1 MLKSYVPSKVQ
12 EEFKMNEIAKAT
24 NTMEETIAAVDFLG
38 EIRVIVKDL
47 EQLDAYNAALD
58 YVSKTEG
65 AMKWLYSVKK
75 NNGDHIVVTKKFE
88 FNASDML
95 GDCISRRVEALEKVA
110 YNINL
115 GDVLNELESVAWCCR
130 LD

>member
-12 EEFKMNEIAKAT
+12 EELKMNEIAKVT
-24 NTMEETIAAVDFLG
+24 NTMEETTATVDFLT
-38 EIRVIVKDL
+38 EIRSITKDM

-65 AMKWLYSVKK
+65 AMRWLYSVKR
-75 NNGDHIVVTKKFE
+75 NSDHIVVTRKFE

-95 GDCISRRVEALEKVA
+95 GDCVSKRVKALEKVA
-110 YNINL
+110 FDVNL

>member
-1 MLKSYVPSKVQ
+1 MFQEDSQ
-12 EEFKMNEIAKAT
+12 EEFKMAKNAIAKVETTTAAT
-24 NTMEETIAAVDFLG
+24 TSVDFLA
-38 EIRVIVKDL
+38 EIRAIVKDL

-65 AMKWLYSVKK
+65 AMRWLYSVKR
-75 NNGDHIVVTKKFE
+75 NSDHIVVTRKFE

-95 GDCISRRVEALEKVA
+95 GDCVSKRVKALEKVA
-110 YNINL
+110 YDVNL
-115 GDVLNELESVAWCCR
+115 ADVLNELEALAWCCR

>member
-1 MLKSYVPSKVQ
+1 
-12 EEFKMNEIAKAT
+12 MNEISAIKT
-24 NTMEETIAAVDFLG
+24 TTEETTMTTATDFLT
-38 EIRVIVKDL
+38 EIRTVVKDMPQL
-47 EQLDAYNAALD
+47 EAYNATLD

-75 NNGDHIVVTKKFE
+75 NSDHIVVTKRFE

-95 GDCISRRVEALEKVA
+95 GDCIDRRAEALKKVA
-110 YNINL
+110 FDVNL
-115 GDVLNELESVAWCCR
+115 ADVLNELEALAWCCR

>member
-12 EEFKMNEIAKAT
+12 EEFKMNEIAKVT
-24 NTMEETIAAVDFLG
+24 NTMEETTATVDFLG

-65 AMKWLYSVKK
+65 AMRWLYSVKR
-75 NNGDHIVVTKKFE
+75 NSDHIVVTRKFE

-95 GDCISRRVEALEKVA
+95 GDCVSKRVKALEKVA
-110 YNINL
+110 YDINL
-115 GDVLNELESVAWCCR
+115 GDVLNELEALAWCCR

>member
-12 EEFKMNEIAKAT
+12 EEFKMNEIAKVT
-24 NTMEETIAAVDFLG
+24 NTMEETTATVDFLT
-38 EIRVIVKDL
+38 EIRGITKDM

-65 AMKWLYSVKK
+65 AMRWLYSVKR
-75 NNGDHIVVTKKFE
+75 NSDHIVVTRKFE

-95 GDCISRRVEALEKVA
+95 GDCVSKRVKALEKVA
-110 YNINL
+110 YDINL
-115 GDVLNELESVAWCCR
+115 GDVLNELEALAWCCR

>member
-12 EEFKMNEIAKAT
+12 EEFKMNEIAKVT
-24 NTMEETIAAVDFLG
+24 NTMEETTATVDFLT
-38 EIRVIVKDL
+38 EIRTVAKDMPQL
-47 EQLDAYNAALD
+47 EAYNATLE
-58 YVSKTEG
+58 YVAKTEG
-65 AMKWLYSVKK
+65 AMKWLYSVKR
-75 NNGDHIVVTKKFE
+75 NSDHIVVTKRFE

-95 GDCISRRVEALEKVA
+95 GDCINKRIKALEKVA
-110 YNINL
+110 YDINL

>member
-1 MLKSYVPSKVQ
+1 MAK
-12 EEFKMNEIAKAT
+12 NAIAKVETTTAAT
-24 NTMEETIAAVDFLG
+24 TSVDFLA
-38 EIRVIVKDL
+38 EIRAIVKDL

-65 AMKWLYSVKK
+65 AMRWLYSVKR
-75 NNGDHIVVTKKFE
+75 NSDHIVVTRKFE

-95 GDCISRRVEALEKVA
+95 GDCVSKRVKALEKVA
-110 YNINL
+110 YDVNL
-115 GDVLNELESVAWCCR
+115 ADVLNELEALAWCCR

>member
-1 MLKSYVPSKVQ
+1 
-12 EEFKMNEIAKAT
+12 MNEI
-24 NTMEETIAAVDFLG
+24 NTITTIAAEETTMTTDFLE
-38 EIRVIVKDL
+38 EIRGITKDM

-65 AMKWLYSVKK
+65 AMRWLYSVKR
-75 NNGDHIVVTKKFE
+75 NSDHIVVTRKFE

-95 GDCISRRVEALEKVA
+95 GDCIDRRVEALKRVA
-110 YNINL
+110 YDVNL
-115 GDVLNELESVAWCCR
+115 WDVLNELESVAWCCR

>member
-12 EEFKMNEIAKAT
+12 EEFKMNEIAKVT

-65 AMKWLYSVKK
+65 AMRWLYSVKR
-75 NNGDHIVVTKKFE
+75 NSDHIVVTRKFE

-95 GDCISRRVEALEKVA
+95 GDCVSKRVKALEKVA
-110 YNINL
+110 YDVNL
-115 GDVLNELESVAWCCR
+115 ADVLNELEALAWCCR

>member
-1 MLKSYVPSKVQ
+1 
-12 EEFKMNEIAKAT
+12 MNEISTIKT
-24 NTMEETIAAVDFLG
+24 TTEETTMTTATDFLS
-38 EIRVIVKDL
+38 EIRTVVKDMPQL
-47 EQLDAYNAALD
+47 EAYNTTLD

-65 AMKWLYSVKK
+65 AMRWLYSVKR
-75 NNGDHIVVTKKFE
+75 NSDHIVVTRKFE

-95 GDCISRRVEALEKVA
+95 GDCVSKRVKALEKVA
-110 YNINL
+110 YDINL